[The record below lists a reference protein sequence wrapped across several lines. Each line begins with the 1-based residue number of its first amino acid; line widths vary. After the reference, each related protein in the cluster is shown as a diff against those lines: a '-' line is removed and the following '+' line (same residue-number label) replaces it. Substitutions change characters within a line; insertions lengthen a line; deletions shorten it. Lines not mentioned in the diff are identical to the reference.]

1 MGTVTEARWSLFRIE
16 QWSSKHGTQ
25 MHSIS
30 ITWEVTEMEI
40 LKPHMRTT
48 ESKSG
53 GGTQ

>member
-1 MGTVTEARWSLFRIE
+1 MCTVSEARWSLFRIE

-40 LKPHMRTT
+40 LKPHVRL

-53 GGTQ
+53 GGA